1 MVYKPDMPF
10 KESFYKSALKW
21 NSYQTPRLP
30 DKVLEEIIVKVSKNM
45 DDLSRLSLDL
55 AEYRIQHQS
64 DWKKKKTIA
73 RLESS
78 YPSIL
83 KRDFETAK
91 KIRFGRVEKMK
102 GGDPS
107 KYYHEVF
114 HKNAIRRWMLQ
125 HAMPFYRTKIYV
137 YSDAVEECQ
146 KWMAK
151 RFTYLARKH
160 HNKKIK
166 RED

>member
-21 NSYQTPRLP
+21 NSYQTPRLSSEAL
-30 DKVLEEIIVKVSKNM
+30 DEIIVKVSKNM

-55 AEYRIQHQS
+55 AEYRVQHQS
-64 DWKKKKTIA
+64 DWKKKKTLA

-83 KRDFETAK
+83 KNDFECAK

-107 KYYHEVF
+107 KYYQELF
-114 HKNAIRRWMLQ
+114 QKNAIRRWMIQ

-151 RFTYLARKH
+151 RFTYLAHKH

-166 RED
+166 KD

>member
-1 MVYKPDMPF
+1 MVYNPDMPF

-21 NSYQTPRLP
+21 NSYQKKKLSSE
-30 DKVLEEIIVKVSKNM
+30 VLDEIIVKVSKNM

-102 GGDPS
+102 GGDSS
-107 KYYHEVF
+107 KYHEELF
-114 HKNAIRRWMLQ
+114 QKSTIRKWMLQ
-125 HAMPFYRTKIYV
+125 HAMPFYRSKIYV

-146 KWMAK
+146 KWMAQ
-151 RFTYLARKH
+151 RFTYLAKKH
-160 HNKKIK
+160 QDKTSS
-166 RED
+166 